1 MTLQQLKYVITVAG
15 KGSISEAAKSLF
27 ISQPSLTNAIKDLEK
42 ELNIIIFNRNNKGIS
57 ISADGEEFLGYARQ
71 VIEQAELLEQK
82 YLSGKPGKQH
92 FSVSS
97 QHYSFVVDAYVDL
110 INELNADEYDF
121 TLKETRT
128 FEIIDDVRLLRSEIG
143 VLYLSNFNEKIIGK
157 FIKEN
162 NLVFKELFT
171 TTPHVFISKS
181 HPLANKDIVTF
192 EELADYPYFSYEQ
205 GNYNSF
211 YFSEEVLSTQERRK
225 NIRVCDR
232 ATLFNLLI
240 GLNGYTICTGVIN
253 EELNGEEIISSPLDA
268 DERITLGYLTHK
280 NANLSHLG
288 ELFLMF
294 LKDHTKSL
302 RESAE
307 ATKTDSTL

>member
-1 MTLQQLKYVITVAG
+1 MTLQQLKYVISVAG

-27 ISQPSLTNAIKDLEK
+27 ISQPSLTNAVKDLEE
-42 ELNIIIFNRNNKGIS
+42 ELNIRIFNRNNKGIS

-82 YLSGKPGKQH
+82 YLRGTPGKLH

-110 INELNADEYDF
+110 IKEFNADEYDF

-128 FEIIDDVRLLRSEIG
+128 FEIIDDVRLMRSEIG
-143 VLYLSNFNEKIIGK
+143 VLYICNFNEKIIRK

-162 NLVFKELFT
+162 DLIFHELFS
-171 TTPHVFISKS
+171 TTPHVFISKTN
-181 HPLANKDIVTF
+181 PLASKEVI
-192 EELADYPYFSYEQ
+192 ELEDLAEYPYFSYEQ
-205 GNYNSF
+205 GSYNSF
-211 YFSEEVLSTQERRK
+211 YFSEEALSTMERKK

-253 EELNGEEIISSPLDA
+253 EELNGANVISRPLNAEEK
-268 DERITLGYLTHK
+268 ITIGYLTRK
-280 NANLSHLG
+280 NINLSHLG
-288 ELFLMF
+288 EIY
-294 LKDHTKSL
+294 LKYLIYHTKNL
-302 RESAE
+302 
-307 ATKTDSTL
+307 

>member
-27 ISQPSLTNAIKDLEK
+27 ISQPSLTNSIKELEK
-42 ELNIIIFNRNNKGIS
+42 EIGIRIFNRNNKGIS

-82 YLSGKPGKQH
+82 YLRGKPGKQH

-110 INELNADEYDF
+110 IKELGADEYDF
-121 TLKETRT
+121 ALKETRT
-128 FEIIDDVRLLRSEIG
+128 FEIIDDVRLLKSEIG
-143 VLYLSNFNEKIIGK
+143 VLYLSNFNEKIISK
-157 FIKEN
+157 FIREN
-162 NLVFKELFT
+162 DLIFTELFT
-171 TTPHVFISKS
+171 ASPHVFISKS
-181 HPLANKDIVTF
+181 HPLAKKSVITLD
-192 EELADYPYFSYEQ
+192 ELSDYPYFSYEQ
-205 GNYNSF
+205 GSYNSF
-211 YFSEEVLSTQERRK
+211 YFTEEILSTIERKK

-240 GLNGYTICTGVIN
+240 GLSGYTICTGVIN
-253 EELNGEEIISSPLDA
+253 KELNGEEIISRPLDA
-268 DERITLGYLTHK
+268 DERITLGYIVHK
-280 NANLSHLG
+280 NTALSHLG
-288 ELFLMF
+288 ELFLKY

-302 RESAE
+302 RDNALAE
-307 ATKTDSTL
+307 NTDSTS

>member
-27 ISQPSLTNAIKDLEK
+27 ISQPSLTNAVKDLEE
-42 ELNIIIFNRNNKGIS
+42 ELNIRIFNRNNKGIS

-82 YLSGKPGKQH
+82 YLRGTPGKLH

-110 INELNADEYDF
+110 IKEFNADEYDF

-128 FEIIDDVRLLRSEIG
+128 FEIIDDVRLLRSEMG
-143 VLYLSNFNEKIIGK
+143 VLYICNFNEKIIKK
-157 FIKEN
+157 FIREN
-162 NLVFKELFT
+162 DLIFHELFS

-181 HPLANKDIVTF
+181 HPLASKEILEIEDLT
-192 EELADYPYFSYEQ
+192 DYPYFSYEQ
-205 GNYNSF
+205 GSYNSF
-211 YFSEEVLSTQERRK
+211 YFSEEALSTMERKK

-253 EELNGEEIISSPLDA
+253 KELNGADIIALPLNAEEK
-268 DERITLGYLTHK
+268 ITLGYLTRK
-280 NANLSHLG
+280 NINLSHLG
-288 ELFLMF
+288 EIY
-294 LKDHTKSL
+294 LKYLKYHTKNL
-302 RESAE
+302 
-307 ATKTDSTL
+307 

>member
-1 MTLQQLKYVITVAG
+1 MTLQQLKYVIMVAN

-27 ISQPSLTNAIKDLEK
+27 ISQPSLTNAVKDLEE
-42 ELNIIIFNRNNKGIS
+42 ELNIRIFNRNNKGIS

-71 VIEQAELLEQK
+71 VIEQTELLEQK
-82 YLSGKPGKQH
+82 YLRGTPGKLH

-110 INELNADEYDF
+110 IKEFNADEYDF

-143 VLYLSNFNEKIIGK
+143 VLYICNFNEKIIKK
-157 FIKEN
+157 FIREN
-162 NLVFKELFT
+162 DLIYHELFS
-171 TTPHVFISKS
+171 TTPHVFISKT
-181 HPLANKDIVTF
+181 HPLASKETIDL
-192 EELADYPYFSYEQ
+192 EDLAEYPYFSYEQ
-205 GNYNSF
+205 GSYNSF
-211 YFSEEVLSTQERRK
+211 YFSEEALSTMERKK

-253 EELNGEEIISSPLDA
+253 KDLNGADIIAKPLNA
-268 DERITLGYLTHK
+268 DEKITLVYLTRK
-280 NANLSHLG
+280 NVTLSHLG
-288 ELFLMF
+288 EIYIKY
-294 LKDHTKSL
+294 LKYHTQNL
-302 RESAE
+302 
-307 ATKTDSTL
+307 

>member
-27 ISQPSLTNAIKDLEK
+27 ISQPSLTNAVKDLEE
-42 ELNIIIFNRNNKGIS
+42 ELNIRIFNRNNKGIS

-82 YLSGKPGKQH
+82 YLRGTPGKLH

-110 INELNADEYDF
+110 IKEFNADEYDF

-128 FEIIDDVRLLRSEIG
+128 FEIIDDVRLMRSEIG
-143 VLYLSNFNEKIIGK
+143 VLYICNFNEKIIRK

-162 NLVFKELFT
+162 DLIFHELFS
-171 TTPHVFISKS
+171 TTPHVFISKT
-181 HPLANKDIVTF
+181 HPLASKEVI
-192 EELADYPYFSYEQ
+192 ELEDLAEYPYFSYEQ
-205 GNYNSF
+205 GSYNSF
-211 YFSEEVLSTQERRK
+211 YFSEEALSTMERKK

-253 EELNGEEIISSPLDA
+253 EELNGANVISRPLNAEEK
-268 DERITLGYLTHK
+268 ITIGYLTRK
-280 NANLSHLG
+280 NINLSHLG
-288 ELFLMF
+288 EIY
-294 LKDHTKSL
+294 LKYLIYHTKNL
-302 RESAE
+302 
-307 ATKTDSTL
+307 

>member
-27 ISQPSLTNAIKDLEK
+27 ISQPSLTNAVKDLEE
-42 ELNIIIFNRNNKGIS
+42 ELNIRIFNRNNKGIS

-82 YLSGKPGKQH
+82 YLRGTPGKLH

-110 INELNADEYDF
+110 IKEFNADEYDF

-143 VLYLSNFNEKIIGK
+143 VLYICNFNEKIIKK
-157 FIKEN
+157 FIREN
-162 NLVFKELFT
+162 DLIFHELFS

-181 HPLANKDIVTF
+181 HPLASKEILEIEDLT
-192 EELADYPYFSYEQ
+192 DYPYFSYEQ
-205 GNYNSF
+205 GSYNSF
-211 YFSEEVLSTQERRK
+211 YFSEEALSTMERKK

-253 EELNGEEIISSPLDA
+253 KELNGADIIALPLNAEEK
-268 DERITLGYLTHK
+268 ITLGYLTRK
-280 NANLSHLG
+280 NINLSHLG
-288 ELFLMF
+288 EIY
-294 LKDHTKSL
+294 LKYLKYHTKNL
-302 RESAE
+302 
-307 ATKTDSTL
+307 